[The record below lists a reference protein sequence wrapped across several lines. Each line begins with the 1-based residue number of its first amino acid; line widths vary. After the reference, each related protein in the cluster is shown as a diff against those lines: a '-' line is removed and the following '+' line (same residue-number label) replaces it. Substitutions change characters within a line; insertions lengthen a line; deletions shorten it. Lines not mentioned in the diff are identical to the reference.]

1 MAKILITDAVH
12 PMLIAGLEERN
23 YTVDYLPDITYEKV
37 KAIIQDYEGI
47 VINSKIICNQALFG
61 DSPTVKWIARL
72 GSGLEVIDANYCK
85 QKNIFFFNTPEG
97 NRQAV
102 AEHALGLLLAILNNI
117 PRAYSEVKNNHWI
130 REANRGEELNG
141 KTIAIIGYGNTGSAF
156 AKVLSGFD
164 VKILAY
170 DKYIAVEKTN
180 QIRPTDLPTIF
191 SEADIVS
198 LHLPLTAETTYFA
211 NSHFFS
217 NFKKPIYF
225 INTSR
230 GKIVNQQDLIIAL
243 QNKQIKGTALD
254 VLENEKLSNFSPT
267 EKQEF
272 EKLVSLSNVIITP
285 HIAGWTHQSL
295 FKIAETL
302 LAKLDSFNDSLS
314 LAK

>member
-1 MAKILITDAVH
+1 MGKVLITDAVH
-12 PMLIAGLEERN
+12 PMLIAGLEYRN

-47 VINSKIICNQALFG
+47 IVNSKIVCNQALFG

-72 GSGLEVIDANYCK
+72 GSGLEVIDAAYCK

-102 AEHALGLLLAILNNI
+102 AEHALGLLLALLNNI
-117 PRAYSEVKNNHWI
+117 VRADSEVKNNHWI
-130 REANRGEELNG
+130 REANRGEEVNG

-156 AKVLSGFD
+156 ARVLSGFD

-170 DKYIAVEKTN
+170 DKYLDVEKTN
-180 QIRPTDLPTIF
+180 QIIPADLPTIF

-198 LHLPLTAETTYFA
+198 LHLPLTTETIFFA
-211 NSHFFS
+211 DSHFFS
-217 NFKKPIYF
+217 NFKKPIYL

-230 GKIVNQQDLIIAL
+230 GKIVNQQDLIFAL
-243 QNKQIKGTALD
+243 QNKQLRGAALD

-272 EKLVSLSNVIITP
+272 EILVSLPNVIITP

-302 LAKLDSFNDSLS
+302 LAKLDSFNDPLS
-314 LAK
+314 LDN